1 MHPAGG
7 ENEAGEPLSTALI
20 EIQALINTRRAALKV
35 ATDGLSASL
44 PAKWAKAAADALA
57 EATPHEEIATSK
69 EQCGGPVHSGTPHVE
84 HPLMHSSKEQMGAA
98 RFVDLVNQTK
108 GATGKPHSLG
118 RKPLASALMK
128 PLSRRGASLS
138 SHVAVHV
145 RLRPT
150 AGHVNLSGTDEQL
163 GTSVRHVTMPG
174 GSTGGN
180 VTVRGTAFDSAFM
193 TSIIEGVDQG
203 VAYTSIAQPLVDD
216 FSRGFSCMLLAYGQ
230 TGSGKTHTIF
240 GPPGSLNEHSLA
252 GLVSGESP
260 AAWGLF
266 PRMCLSILDA
276 GLGSLTA
283 SAVELLDEK
292 AYDLLS
298 ERASLIVGAPIR
310 ATVPVTAPAT
320 APVTAPTSGAASAR
334 AERPRSAAPS
344 GSLSARDGA
353 LGLGRA
359 RERPRTAF
367 RGSGALSAR
376 DGFGGLESVEPL
388 EDVVS
393 VLGETR
399 MQLRGAADVAKLART
414 IELARGGAGR
424 ILNGRG
430 SRSHCLVYLHL
441 TSLDGEMLVQQVLV
455 FADLASSSSNDLSSS
470 AAWRVLKTGSEGE
483 HPKQAEHARQ
493 PTGRSID
500 GPRDGSLV
508 ALCKVICALALRAR
522 RA

>member
-1 MHPAGG
+1 
-7 ENEAGEPLSTALI
+7 
-20 EIQALINTRRAALKV
+20 
-35 ATDGLSASL
+35 
-44 PAKWAKAAADALA
+44 
-57 EATPHEEIATSK
+57 
-69 EQCGGPVHSGTPHVE
+69 
-84 HPLMHSSKEQMGAA
+84 
-98 RFVDLVNQTK
+98 
-108 GATGKPHSLG
+108 
-118 RKPLASALMK
+118 
-128 PLSRRGASLS
+128 
-138 SHVAVHV
+138 
-145 RLRPT
+145 
-150 AGHVNLSGTDEQL
+150 
-163 GTSVRHVTMPG
+163 
-174 GSTGGN
+174 
-180 VTVRGTAFDSAFM
+180 M

-216 FSRGFSCMLLAYGQ
+216 FCRGFSCMLLAYGQ
-230 TGSGKTHTIF
+230 AGSGKTHTIF

-298 ERASLIVGAPIR
+298 ERAPLIVGAPIR
-310 ATVPVTAPAT
+310 ATAPVTAPVTAPAT
-320 APVTAPTSGAASAR
+320 APATAPMSGAASAR

-353 LGLGRA
+353 LGARATSGAQGRA

-376 DGFGGLESVEPL
+376 DGFGGLESVGPV

-399 MQLRGAADVAKLART
+399 MQLRGAADVARLART

-470 AAWRVLKTGSEGE
+470 AAWRCERSHLSSSAAWRVLKSGSEGE
-483 HPKQAEHARQ
+483 HSKQAEHARQ

-508 ALCKVICALALRAR
+508 ALCKVICALGALDLT
-522 RA
+522 